1 MSITQEQVKN
11 IAKKLGK
18 LQSKNEEKL
27 VANMNSIL
35 DYIDLLGE
43 VDTAWIIPTVSV
55 ITDNNPLRVDTE
67 KREILPSEL
76 LKTSKQKVIANQIAL
91 SDIMK

>member
-11 IAKKLGK
+11 IAKKLAK
-18 LQSKNEEKL
+18 LKSKNEEKL

-43 VDTAWIIPTVSV
+43 VDTTWVIPTVSV
-55 ITDNNPLRVDTE
+55 ITDNNALRPDVE
-67 KREILPSEL
+67 KREITPAAL

>member
-11 IAKKLGK
+11 IAKKLAK
-18 LQSKNEEKL
+18 VKSKNEEKL

-35 DYIDLLGE
+35 DYIDLLNE
-43 VDTAWIIPTVSV
+43 VDTTGVIPTVSV
-55 ITDNNPLRVDTE
+55 IQDKNPLRKDVE
-67 KREILPSEL
+67 KREISGSEL

-91 SDIMK
+91 NDIMK